1 MGLISKVKI
10 PSSNLCL
17 NIEKA
22 FLQIRIRE
30 TERDCLRFH
39 WVEATNNG
47 KIDIFR
53 FVRLVLGLTQPPFML
68 DRTLDVHFNNSGQE
82 FREVTEK
89 VRDGMYVDNLLTRA
103 ESIN

>member
-1 MGLISKVKI
+1 MGLISQVKI

-17 NIEKA
+17 DIEKA

-30 TERDCLRFH
+30 SGRDCLRFH
-39 WVEATNNG
+39 WVEATNND

-53 FVRLVLGLTQPPFML
+53 FVRLVLGLTQPPFIL

-89 VRDGMYVDNLLTRA
+89 VRDGVYVENLVTGA

>member
-10 PSSNLCL
+10 PSSNLCAD
-17 NIEKA
+17 IEKA

-30 TERDCLRFH
+30 SERDCLRFH
-39 WVEATNNG
+39 WVEATNND

-53 FVRLVLGLTQPPFML
+53 FVRLVLGLTQPPF
-68 DRTLDVHFNNSGQE
+68 RTLDVHFNNPGQE

-89 VRDGMYVDNLLTRA
+89 VRDGMYVGNLLTGA